1 MVMTGLTRAEPEAP
15 PGADFAIYIDFDRTV
30 PHPER
35 VFRALDGLITAL
47 SRLDESLTSAIS
59 PSIEPVLMLED
70 IEAGSIKVWL
80 RNALRSTDD
89 QAIHKLDWKP
99 AVGKY
104 LVAAKYAFIS
114 WVNEADTG
122 QSKMSLVDLRNTFL
136 RLASETDVKK
146 MADYAPPSAND
157 IIESASRVSQSLS
170 ILAPHDSAKLITPAG
185 ELDFRIGLNWGPETI
200 AELAVRE
207 TLSMPPAPMILAV
220 KRPDY
225 LSSAQWEFRHGRRTI
240 RARIEDEAWLQ
251 RFHSRGVDVRPGDA
265 LRCEVAAELAY
276 GYDNDLISETFTIKR
291 VLEVLE
297 DQIRQIDIFDNPPT
311 PP

>member
-1 MVMTGLTRAEPEAP
+1 MVMTGLTSAEPLAP
-15 PGADFAIYIDFDRTV
+15 PDADFAIYIGFDRTA

-47 SRLDESLTSAIS
+47 SRLDTALASAIS

-80 RNALRSTDD
+80 RNALQTTDD
-89 QAIHKLDWKP
+89 QALHKLDWKS

-114 WVNEADTG
+114 WVNEAEANP
-122 QSKMSLVDLRNTFL
+122 SKTSLVDLRNTFL
-136 RLASETDVKK
+136 RLASETDVKR

-157 IIESASRVSQSLS
+157 LIESAGRVSQSLA
-170 ILAPHDSAKLITPAG
+170 LLGPRDTAKLITPSG
-185 ELDFRIGLNWGPETI
+185 DLDFHVGLTWGPETI
-200 AELAVRE
+200 AELAIRE

-225 LSSAQWEFRHGRRTI
+225 LSSAQWEFRHGKRTI
-240 RARIEDEAWLQ
+240 RARIEDEAWLL
-251 RFHSRGVDVRPGDA
+251 RFHSRRVDVRPGDA
-265 LRCEVAAELAY
+265 LRCEVAVDLAY
-276 GYDNDLISETFTIKR
+276 GYDNDLISETFIIKR

-297 DQIRQIDIFDNPPT
+297 DQIRQADIFDDPSPQ
-311 PP
+311 

>member
-1 MVMTGLTRAEPEAP
+1 MVMTGLTRTEPLAP
-15 PGADFAIYIDFDRTV
+15 PDADFAIYINFDRTA
-30 PHPER
+30 PRPER

-47 SRLDESLTSAIS
+47 SRLDTALTSAIS

-80 RNALRSTDD
+80 RNALQSTDD
-89 QAIHKLDWKP
+89 QAIYKLDWKP
-99 AVGKY
+99 ALGIY
-104 LVAAKYAFIS
+104 LVRAKYAFIS
-114 WVNEADTG
+114 WVNQVEENP
-122 QSKMSLVDLRNTFL
+122 SKNSLVDLRNMFL
-136 RLASETDVKK
+136 KLASETDIKK

-157 IIESASRVSQSLS
+157 IIESAGRVSQSLS
-170 ILAPHDSAKLITPAG
+170 LLGPNDTAKLITPSG
-185 ELDFRIGLNWGPETI
+185 DLDFRVGLNWGPETI
-200 AELAVRE
+200 AELAIRE

-225 LSSAQWEFRHGRRTI
+225 LSSAQWEFRHGKRTI

-251 RFHSRGVDVRPGDA
+251 QFHSRRVDVRPGDA

-276 GYDNDLISETFTIKR
+276 GYDNDLISETYVIKR

-297 DQIRQIDIFDNPPT
+297 DQIRQPDIFDEPSSQ
-311 PP
+311 

>member
-1 MVMTGLTRAEPEAP
+1 MVMTGLTSAEPLAP
-15 PGADFAIYIDFDRTV
+15 PDADFAIYIDFDRTA
-30 PHPER
+30 PRPER

-47 SRLDESLTSAIS
+47 SRLDTALASAIS

-80 RNALRSTDD
+80 RNALQTTDD
-89 QAIHKLDWKP
+89 QAIHKLDWKS

-114 WVNEADTG
+114 WVNEAEASP
-122 QSKMSLVDLRNTFL
+122 SKTSLVDLRNTFL
-136 RLASETDVKK
+136 RLASETDVKR

-157 IIESASRVSQSLS
+157 LIESAGRVSQSLS
-170 ILAPHDSAKLITPAG
+170 LLGPQDKAKLITPSG
-185 ELDFRIGLNWGPETI
+185 DLDFRVGLSWGPETI

-207 TLSMPPAPMILAV
+207 TISIPPAPMILAV

-225 LSSAQWEFRHGRRTI
+225 LSSAQWEFRHGKRPL

-251 RFHSRGVDVRPGDA
+251 QFHSRKVDVRPGDA
-265 LRCEVAAELAY
+265 LRCEVAVDRAY
-276 GYDNDLISETFTIKR
+276 GYDNDLISETHIIKR

-297 DQIRQIDIFDNPPT
+297 DQIRQADIFDDLSPQ
-311 PP
+311 